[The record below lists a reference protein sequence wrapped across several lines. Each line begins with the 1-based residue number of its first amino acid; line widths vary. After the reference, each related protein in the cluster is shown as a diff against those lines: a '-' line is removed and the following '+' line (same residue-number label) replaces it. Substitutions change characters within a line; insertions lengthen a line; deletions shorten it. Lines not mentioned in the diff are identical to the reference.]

1 MQLNERALK
10 FKQSPEQLQN
20 ALQEAMSAHNAEMAK
35 VQLDI
40 ETQYANTNAL
50 NFERTALFE
59 NSPGLEEYIDSF
71 TTDNE
76 IAKKFIVKFLVQ
88 MDLQKCCDLQTI
100 WGIMRCFDPEHPQWV
115 LSMIKLCLDA
125 GLVNLTESGKFLVK
139 YSASEENQIKMRQF
153 IYPMPSI
160 VPMRKL
166 RHNYDSG
173 YLSLKTGS
181 VILNQPKLAEGRD
194 CCLDVLNI
202 FQSQTYKIDMDV
214 ANHIAADWDFV
225 ASQKSTESY
234 ETYKQRIRNFNQ
246 YKDQTYAILQ
256 RLNGLPLHMMAKYD
270 FRGRL
275 YDIGYHIHVQGK
287 EWNKAILSFWNGQL
301 VTDEVHKAQGAKF
314 TQFSAMDYLRI
325 DIAGSYGH
333 DKWTWDKR
341 IEWTREHEA
350 KGDLLS
356 KELLD
361 SAESR
366 PLYYAGVKALMD
378 AKAGKPVYYAINLD
392 GTASGTQILGAILGD
407 EKCMMMSNV
416 LPVADAVGKAIR
428 ADTYSIVHKT
438 VCRIVGN
445 AEMYTYFD
453 PDLNKVGDKLMPIT
467 RTHSKFCVMRSFYGS
482 EKIIKDVYGEDTPA
496 AHAFEQAMSLHAPL
510 AWWLNKALLQAW
522 DPEATEYSWT
532 MPDGFDVWFPV
543 EDTRTVDLMW
553 GDTPVTL
560 EYVAEGVTKEKGRA
574 LSANMVHSLDSLI
587 CREVLRRCNYNP
599 AQVKYVLGV
608 LSGAITKGNT
618 SPEQKALCQRLVALA
633 KASGF
638 LSARILGA
646 ITPDTLPM
654 LQGLEKDVQALIE
667 SLPSEPFEVMT
678 IHDCFRVLPR
688 YGNDVRF
695 QYTKLLS
702 ELNHSDVGLFL
713 TAQITNAFTFP
724 AHKNVSDEILEAE
737 YALS

>member
-1 MQLNERALK
+1 MQLNESALK
-10 FKQSPEQLQN
+10 FKQSPETLQS
-20 ALQEAMSAHNAEMAK
+20 ALQAAMTAYDAEMAQI
-35 VQLDI
+35 QLSM
-40 ETQYANTNAL
+40 ETEYANVNAL
-50 NFERTALFE
+50 KFEKDALFE
-59 NSPGLEEYIDSF
+59 NNPELEAYIDSL
-71 TTDNE
+71 TKDNE
-76 IAKKFIVKFLVQ
+76 LAKKFIIKFLVQ

-100 WGIMRCFDPEHPQWV
+100 WGIMRGFMPEQSQWI
-115 LSMIKLCLDA
+115 LSMIKFCLEA
-125 GLVNLTESGKFLVK
+125 GLCSLSQSGKFLVK
-139 YSASEENQIKMRQF
+139 YSASEEKQIKMRQF
-153 IYPMPSI
+153 VYPMPSI
-160 VPMRKL
+160 IPMRKL

-234 ETYKQRIRNFNQ
+234 ETYKQRIKNFNQ
-246 YKDQTYAILQ
+246 YKDQTYEILK
-256 RLNGLPLHMMAKYD
+256 RLEDLPLHMMAKYD

-275 YDIGYHIHVQGK
+275 YDIGYHIHIQGK
-287 EWNKAILSFWNGQL
+287 EWNKAVLSFFNGQVL
-301 VTDEVHKAQGAKF
+301 TGKVHKAKNAKF
-314 TQFSAMDYLRI
+314 TQYSDLDYLRI

-341 IEWTREHEA
+341 IEWTKEHEA

-378 AKAGKPVYYAINLD
+378 AKAGKPVHYAINLD
-392 GTASGTQILGAILGD
+392 GTSSGTQILGAILGD
-407 EKCMMMSNV
+407 EQCMMMSNV
-416 LPVADAVGKAIR
+416 LPVADAVGKALR
-428 ADTYSIVHKT
+428 MDAYTTVHST
-438 VCRIVGN
+438 VCKLVGN
-445 AEMYTYFD
+445 ATMYTYFD
-453 PDLNKVGDKLMPIT
+453 PDLNRLGDKQMPIT

-482 EKIIKDVYGEDTPA
+482 EKIIKDVYGEDTIGSR
-496 AHAFEQAMSLHAPL
+496 AFEQAMSIHAPL
-510 AWWLNKALLQAW
+510 AWWLNKQMLAAW
-522 DPEATEYSWT
+522 DPKATEYSWT

-543 EDTRTVDLMW
+543 EDKVSVDLKW
-553 GDTPVTL
+553 GDEIVTL
-560 EYVAEGVTKEKGRA
+560 NYVAEGVPVKKGRA

-599 AQVKYVLGV
+599 SQLRYAHSVLTG
-608 LSGAITKGNT
+608 SITKGNT
-618 SPEQKALCQRLVALA
+618 SPAQKALCQRLVTLA
-633 KASGF
+633 KTSGF
-638 LSARILGA
+638 LSARILGV

-654 LQGLEKDVQALIE
+654 LQGLEKDILDLIE

-688 YGNDVRF
+688 YGNDVRY

-702 ELNHSDVGLFL
+702 EFNHSNIGRFL
-713 TAQITNAFTFP
+713 VVQITNSFVFP
-724 AHKNVSDEILEAE
+724 DHKDVSDEILEAE